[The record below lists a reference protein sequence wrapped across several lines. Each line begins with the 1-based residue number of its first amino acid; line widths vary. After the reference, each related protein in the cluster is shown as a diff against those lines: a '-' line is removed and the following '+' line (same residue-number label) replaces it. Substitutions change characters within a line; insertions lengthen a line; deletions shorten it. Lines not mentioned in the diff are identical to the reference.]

1 MQYALDSISC
11 WRYYV
16 AILKPIRPIHFEI
29 QTHRANPVGLLRS
42 SFRQGKKIKHTNHGR
57 ITGLPLEQLQLIQA
71 AFRGEVV
78 PKDSPQAF
86 QTLNS
91 REYGASYALLQLA
104 KELELDRALYSRNE
118 PWVQDCLAMI
128 VGRVVH
134 AGSKL
139 ALSNQWKN
147 TALWE
152 LCGVDGPVDVEA
164 HCYLPMDRLLER
176 QRAVQRTLASQHLKN
191 GHLVLY
197 DITSTYFE
205 GAYLESQIVLFGYNR
220 DGKKGHE
227 QVVLGLLCNAEG
239 CPVGVEVFAGN
250 TQDASTVVAKIQ
262 ELRRDYGLKEVTF
275 VGDRGMVT
283 QANAEELKQVEGL
296 HTISALTHRQI
307 VELVERKVIQA
318 ELFDEQRIAE
328 VSDPEKPNQRYCLCR
343 NPQSGARETA
353 TRQRLLDRTREAL
366 DKIVARKRKG
376 STEKLSAQVGKI
388 LAHYKMGK
396 FVEWQIDLGRLQW
409 HFKEAHIEQEKLFD
423 GCYIVSATVPK
434 EQMNQN
440 QVVAT
445 YKNLSVVEQ
454 AFRNL
459 KTVSLE
465 IRPVYHKK
473 DDRIRSHVF
482 LCVLAFYLQW
492 HMQQRLRPLFE
503 ADGEGKNRQWTL
515 ENVIERLMGIRKQ
528 RVKVAEV
535 EFDQVTQTDQE
546 QQRILDLMKVKL

>member
-1 MQYALDSISC
+1 
-11 WRYYV
+11 
-16 AILKPIRPIHFEI
+16 
-29 QTHRANPVGLLRS
+29 VGVLRS
-42 SFRQGKKIKHTNHGR
+42 SFRQGDKIQHTNHGR
-57 ITGLPLEQLQLIQA
+57 ITGLALDQLKLIQA
-71 AFRGEVV
+71 AFRGEVI

-91 REYGASYALLQLA
+91 REYGASHALLQLA
-104 KELELDRALYSRNE
+104 KELELDRALYSRNQ

-128 VGRVVH
+128 VGRVVY

-152 LCGVDGPVDVEA
+152 LCGVEGSVDVEE

-176 QRAVQRTLASQHLKN
+176 QQAIQRTLASKHLKD
-191 GHLVLY
+191 GHLVFY

-205 GAYLESQIVLFGYNR
+205 GAYVESEIVLFGYNR

-250 TQDASTVVAKIQ
+250 TQDASTVVTKIQ
-262 ELRRDYGLKEVTF
+262 ELRRDYGLKQITF

-283 QANAEELKQVEGL
+283 QSNAEELKQVEGL

-307 VELVERKVIQA
+307 VELVERKVIEA

-328 VSDPEKPNQRYCLCR
+328 VIDPAKPKQRYCLCR

-353 TRQRLLDRTREAL
+353 TRQRLLDRTQEAL
-366 DKIVARKRKG
+366 DKIVGRKKKG

-388 LAHYKMGK
+388 LARYKMGK
-396 FVEWQIDLGRLQW
+396 FVEWQIEAGRLKW
-409 HFKEAHIEQEKLFD
+409 HFKEAHIKQEKLFD

-434 EQMNQN
+434 EQMNQDEIV
-440 QVVAT
+440 QT

-482 LCVLAFYLQW
+482 LCVLAFYVQW
-492 HMQQRLRPLFE
+492 HMQQRLKPLFE
-503 ADGEGKNRQWTL
+503 ADGVGKNRQWTV
-515 ENVIERLMGIRKQ
+515 ENVIARLMSIRKQ
-528 RVKVAEV
+528 RIKVAEV
-535 EFDQVTQTDQE
+535 EFDQVTQADQE
-546 QQRILDLMKVKL
+546 QQKILDLLKVKR

>member
-1 MQYALDSISC
+1 M
-11 WRYYV
+11 
-16 AILKPIRPIHFEI
+16 KPNHRVHLEI
-29 QTHRANPVGLLRS
+29 QTHRANPVGVLRS
-42 SFRQGKKIKHTNHGR
+42 SFRQGDKIKHTNHGR
-57 ITGLPLEQLQLIQA
+57 ITGLALDQLKLIQA
-71 AFRGEVV
+71 AFRGDVI

-86 QTLNS
+86 QTINS

-104 KELELDRALYSRNE
+104 KDLELDKALYSRKE

-128 VGRVVH
+128 LGRLLY

-152 LCGVDGPVDVEA
+152 LCGVEGPVDVED

-176 QRAVQRTLASQHLKN
+176 QNAIQRKLADKHLQN
-191 GHLVLY
+191 SHLVLY

-205 GAYLESQIVLFGYNR
+205 GAYAQSDIVLFGYNR

-227 QVVLGLLCNAEG
+227 QVVIGLLCNAQG

-250 TQDASTVVAKIQ
+250 TQDASTVLAKVQ
-262 ELRRDYGLKEVTF
+262 ELKRDYGLKEVTF
-275 VGDRGMVT
+275 VGDRGMIT
-283 QANAEELKQVEGL
+283 QTNAEKLKEVKGL

-307 VELVERKVIQA
+307 LDLVERKLVQA
-318 ELFDEQRIAE
+318 ELFDEKRIAE
-328 VSDPEKPNQRYCLCR
+328 VVDPDKPGQRYCLCR
-343 NPQSGARETA
+343 NPQSGARETN

-366 DKIVARKRKG
+366 DKIVGRKKKG

-388 LAHYKMGK
+388 LGHYKMGK
-396 FVEWQIDLGRLQW
+396 FVDWKVQEGRLKW
-409 HFKEAHIEQEKLFD
+409 HFDEAHIEQEKLFD
-423 GCYIVSATVPK
+423 GCYIVRADVPK
-434 EQMNQN
+434 EQMNQD
-440 QVVAT
+440 QVVGA

-482 LCVLAFYLQW
+482 LCVLAYYVQW
-492 HMQQRLRPLFE
+492 HMQQRLQPLFE
-503 ADGEGKNRQWTL
+503 ADGQGKNRQWTVA
-515 ENVIERLMGIRKQ
+515 NVIERLMSIRKQ
-528 RVKVAEV
+528 RVKVSGV
-535 EFDQVTQTDQE
+535 EFDQVTQADEE
-546 QQRILDLMKVKL
+546 QQNILDLLRVKL

>member
-1 MQYALDSISC
+1 MQIDVDIIEHVA
-11 WRYYV
+11 YYV
-16 AILKPIRPIHFEI
+16 AIMKPIRPVHLEI
-29 QTHRANPVGLLRS
+29 QTHRANPVGVLRS
-42 SFRQGKKIKHTNHGR
+42 SFRQGDKVQHTNHGR
-57 ITGLPLEQLQLIQA
+57 ITGLALEQLKLIQA

-78 PKDSPQAF
+78 AKDSPQAF

-91 REYGASYALLQLA
+91 REYGASQALLQLA
-104 KELELDRALYSRNE
+104 KELDLDQALYSRNQ

-128 VGRVVH
+128 VGRVVY

-139 ALSNQWKN
+139 ALSNHWKN

-152 LCGVDGPVDVEA
+152 LCGVQGPVDVEK

-176 QRAVQRTLASQHLKN
+176 QKAIQRTLAGKHLQE

-205 GAYLESQIVLFGYNR
+205 GAYVESQIVLFGYNR

-227 QVVLGLLCNAEG
+227 QVVLGLLCNAQG

-250 TQDASTVVAKIQ
+250 TQDASTVLGKIQ
-262 ELRRDYGLKEVTF
+262 ELRRDYGLKQITF

-318 ELFDEQRIAE
+318 ELFDERRIVEAI
-328 VSDPEKPNQRYCLCR
+328 DPAQPRQRYCLCR

-353 TRQRLLDRTREAL
+353 TRQGLLDRTREAL
-366 DKIVARKRKG
+366 DKIVGRKKKG
-376 STEKLSAQVGKI
+376 STERLSAQVGKV
-388 LAHYKMGK
+388 LARYKMGK
-396 FVEWQIDLGRLQW
+396 FVEWQIQAGRLKWQ
-409 HFKEAHIEQEKLFD
+409 FKEAHIQQEKLFD

-434 EQMNQN
+434 EQMNQDEI
-440 QVVAT
+440 VRT

-492 HMQQRLRPLFE
+492 HMQQRLQPLFE

-515 ENVIERLMGIRKQ
+515 ENVIERLRAIRKQ

-535 EFDQVTQTDQE
+535 EFDQITQPDRE
-546 QQRILDLMKVKL
+546 QQKILDLMKVKL

>member
-1 MQYALDSISC
+1 M
-11 WRYYV
+11 
-16 AILKPIRPIHFEI
+16 KPTHPIHLEI
-29 QTHRANPVGLLRS
+29 QTHRAAPVGVLRS
-42 SFRQGKKIKHTNHGR
+42 SFRQGHKIKHTNHGR
-57 ITGLPLEQLQLIQA
+57 LTGLALDQLKLIQA

-78 PKDSPQAF
+78 PKDSAHAF

-91 REYGASYALLQLA
+91 REYGASHALLQLA

-128 VGRVVH
+128 VGRVVY

-176 QRAVQRTLASQHLKN
+176 QRAVQRTLASKHLKN

-250 TQDASTVVAKIQ
+250 TQDASTVVAKVQ
-262 ELRRDYGLKEVTF
+262 ELRRDYGLKAVTF

-307 VELVERKVIQA
+307 VQLVERKVIQA
-318 ELFDEQRIAE
+318 ELFDERRIAE
-328 VSDPEKPNQRYCLCR
+328 VIDPEKPQQRYCLCR
-343 NPQSGARETA
+343 NPQSGARESV

-366 DKIVARKRKG
+366 DKIAARKKKG

-388 LAHYKMGK
+388 LGRCKMGK
-396 FVEWQIDLGRLQW
+396 FVEWQIDQGRLQW
-409 HFKEAHIEQEKLFD
+409 HFKEAHIAQEKLFD

-434 EQMNQN
+434 EQMNPD
-440 QVVAT
+440 QVVGA

-465 IRPVYHKK
+465 IRPVYHKN

-492 HMQQRLRPLFE
+492 HLQQRLQPLFE
-503 ADGEGKNRQWTL
+503 ADGEGKNRQWTV

-528 RVKVAEV
+528 RVKVADV
-535 EFDQVTQTDQE
+535 EFDQVTQADQE

>member
-1 MQYALDSISC
+1 
-11 WRYYV
+11 V
-16 AILKPIRPIHFEI
+16 AILKPIRPVHFEI
-29 QTHRANPVGLLRS
+29 QTHRAQPVGVLRS
-42 SFRQGKKIKHTNHGR
+42 SFRQDGKIKHTNHGR
-57 ITGLPLEQLQLIQA
+57 ITGLALDQLKLIRA

-86 QTLNS
+86 QTLDS
-91 REYGASYALLQLA
+91 REYGASYALLELA

-128 VGRVVH
+128 VGRIVY

-152 LCGVDGPVDVEA
+152 LCGVDGPVDVEE
-164 HCYLPMDRLLER
+164 HCYEPMDRLLER
-176 QRAVQRTLASQHLKN
+176 QKAIQRTLASKYLQD
-191 GHLVLY
+191 GHMVLY

-205 GAYLESQIVLFGYNR
+205 GAYLESDIVLFGYNR

-262 ELRRDYGLKEVTF
+262 ELRRDYGLKDVTF
-275 VGDRGMVT
+275 VGDRGMIT
-283 QANAEELKQVEGL
+283 QANAEELKEVKGL

-307 VELVERKVIQA
+307 VELGERKLIHA
-318 ELFDEQRIAE
+318 ELFDEKPIAE
-328 VSDPEKPNQRYCLCR
+328 VIDPEKPNQRYCLCH
-343 NPQSGARETA
+343 NPQTGARETG

-366 DKIVARKRKG
+366 NKIVGRKMKG

-388 LAHYKMGK
+388 LARYKMGK
-396 FVEWQIDLGRLQW
+396 FVTWEIKEGRLQW
-409 HFKEAHIEQEKLFD
+409 HLEEARIEQEKLFD
-423 GCYIVSATVPK
+423 GCYVISATVPK
-434 EQMNQN
+434 DQLNKDE
-440 QVVAT
+440 VVKT
-445 YKNLSVVEQ
+445 YKSLSVVEQ
-454 AFRNL
+454 AFRAL

-482 LCVLAFYLQW
+482 LCVLAYYVQW
-492 HMQQRLRPLFE
+492 HMQQRLQPLFE
-503 ADGEGKNRQWTL
+503 ADGEGKNRQRTV

-528 RVKVAEV
+528 RVKAAEV
-535 EFDQVTQTDQE
+535 EFYQMTQADPE
-546 QQRILDLMKVKL
+546 QQKILDLLKVKM

>member
-1 MQYALDSISC
+1 MHISVDTLDYVA
-11 WRYYV
+11 YYV
-16 AILKPIRPIHFEI
+16 AILKPIRPVHLEI
-29 QTHRANPVGLLRS
+29 QTHRANPVGVLRS
-42 SFRQGKKIKHTNHGR
+42 SFRQGDKIQHNNHGR
-57 ITGLPLEQLQLIQA
+57 ITGLALDQLKLIQA
-71 AFRGEVV
+71 AFRGDVV

-91 REYGASYALLQLA
+91 REYGASHALLQMA
-104 KELELDRALYSRNE
+104 KELELDRALYSRHE

-128 VGRVVH
+128 VGRIIY

-152 LCGVDGPVDVEA
+152 LCGVEGPIDVEE

-176 QRAVQRTLASQHLKN
+176 QKAIQRTLASKHLQN
-191 GHLVLY
+191 GHMVLY

-205 GAYLESQIVLFGYNR
+205 GAYLESDIVLFGYNR

-250 TQDASTVVAKIQ
+250 TQDASTVVTKIQ
-262 ELRRDYGLKEVTF
+262 ELRRDYRLKQITF

-283 QANAEELKQVEGL
+283 QSNAEELKQVEGL

-307 VELVERKVIQA
+307 VELVERKVIEA

-328 VSDPEKPNQRYCLCR
+328 VIDPAKPKQRYCLCR
-343 NPQSGARETA
+343 NPLSGARETA

-366 DKIVARKRKG
+366 EKIVGRKKKG

-396 FVEWQIDLGRLQW
+396 FVQWQIEAGRLKWQ
-409 HFKEAHIEQEKLFD
+409 FKEAHIKQEKLFD

-434 EQMNQN
+434 AQMNQDEI
-440 QVVAT
+440 VAT

-492 HMQQRLRPLFE
+492 HMQQRLQPLFE
-503 ADGEGKNRQWTL
+503 ANGEGKNRQWTM
-515 ENVIERLMGIRKQ
+515 ENVIERLRAIRKQ

-535 EFDQVTQTDQE
+535 EFDQVTQADQE
-546 QQRILDLMKVKL
+546 QQKILDLMKVKL

>member
-1 MQYALDSISC
+1 
-11 WRYYV
+11 
-16 AILKPIRPIHFEI
+16 LKPIRPVHLEI
-29 QTHRANPVGLLRS
+29 QTHRANPVGVLRS
-42 SFRQGKKIKHTNHGR
+42 SFRQDDKIKHTNHGR
-57 ITGLPLEQLQLIQA
+57 ITGLALDQLKLIQA

-91 REYGASYALLQLA
+91 REYGASHALWQLA
-104 KELELDRALYSRNE
+104 QELELDKALYSRKE

-128 VGRVVH
+128 VGRVVY

-139 ALSNQWKN
+139 ALSHQWKN

-152 LCGVDGPVDVEA
+152 LCGVAGPVDVEE
-164 HCYLPMDRLLER
+164 HCYRPMDRLLER
-176 QRAVQRTLASQHLKN
+176 QPAIQRTLASKHLQN

-205 GAYLESQIVLFGYNR
+205 GAYVESQIVLFGYNR

-262 ELRRDYGLKEVTF
+262 ELRREYGLKEVTF
-275 VGDRGMVT
+275 VGDRGMIT
-283 QANAEELKQVEGL
+283 QTNAEKLKEVEGL

-318 ELFDEQRIAE
+318 ELFDEKRIAQ
-328 VSDPEKPNQRYCLCR
+328 VIDPEKPQQRYCLCR
-343 NPQSGARETA
+343 NPQTGARERT

-366 DKIVARKRKG
+366 DKIVGRKKKG
-376 STEKLSAQVGKI
+376 STERLSAQVGKI
-388 LAHYKMGK
+388 LARYKMGK
-396 FVEWQIDLGRLQW
+396 FVEWHIQAGRLQW
-409 HFKEAHIEQEKLFD
+409 HFDQSHIEQEKLFD
-423 GCYIVSATVPK
+423 GCYIISATVPK
-434 EQMNQN
+434 EQMNQD
-440 QVVAT
+440 QVVGT

-492 HMQQRLRPLFE
+492 HMQQRLQPLFE

-535 EFDQVTQTDQE
+535 EFDQVTQADQE
-546 QQRILDLMKVKL
+546 QQKILDLLKVKP

>member
-1 MQYALDSISC
+1 M
-11 WRYYV
+11 
-16 AILKPIRPIHFEI
+16 
-29 QTHRANPVGLLRS
+29 
-42 SFRQGKKIKHTNHGR
+42 HTNHGR
-57 ITGLPLEQLQLIQA
+57 LTGLALDQLKLIQA

-78 PKDSPQAF
+78 PKHSRQAF

-128 VGRVVH
+128 VGRVIY

-152 LCGVDGPVDVEA
+152 LCGVAGPVDVED

-176 QRAVQRTLASQHLKN
+176 QRAIQRTLASKHLQN

-205 GAYLESQIVLFGYNR
+205 GAYVESDIVLFGYNR

-250 TQDASTVVAKIQ
+250 TQDASTVLAKIQ
-262 ELRRDYGLKEVTF
+262 ELRRDYGLKEITF

-283 QANAEELKQVEGL
+283 QTNAEELKDVEGL

-307 VELVERKVIQA
+307 MELVERKVIQA
-318 ELFDEQRIAE
+318 ELFDEKRIAE
-328 VSDPEKPNQRYCLCR
+328 VIDPKNSKQRYCLCR
-343 NPQSGARETA
+343 NPQTGARETA

-366 DKIVARKRKG
+366 DKIVGRKKKG
-376 STEKLSAQVGKI
+376 STEKLSAQIGKI

-396 FVEWQIDLGRLQW
+396 FVEWKIQAGRLKW
-409 HFKEAHIEQEKLFD
+409 NFKEAHIKQEKLFD

-434 EQMNQN
+434 EQMNHQE
-440 QVVAT
+440 VVGT

-473 DDRIRSHVF
+473 DPRICSHVF

-492 HMQQRLRPLFE
+492 HMQQRLKPLFE
-503 ADGEGKNRQWTL
+503 EDGQGKNRQWTVA
-515 ENVIERLMGIRKQ
+515 NVIQRLMAIRKE

-535 EFDQVTQTDQE
+535 EFDQVSQADEE
-546 QQRILDLMKVKL
+546 QQRILDLLKVKL

>member
-1 MQYALDSISC
+1 
-11 WRYYV
+11 
-16 AILKPIRPIHFEI
+16 LKPIRPVHFEI
-29 QTHRANPVGLLRS
+29 QTHRANPVGVLRS
-42 SFRQGKKIKHTNHGR
+42 SFRQDGKIKHTNHGR
-57 ITGLPLEQLQLIQA
+57 ITGLPLDQLKLIRA
-71 AFRGEVV
+71 AFRGEVI
-78 PKDSPQAF
+78 PKGSPGAF
-86 QTLNS
+86 QTRDS

-128 VGRVVH
+128 VGRVVY

-152 LCGVDGPVDVEA
+152 LCGVDGPVDVEK

-176 QRAVQRTLASQHLKN
+176 QRAIQRTLASKHLKN

-205 GAYLESQIVLFGYNR
+205 GEYLESQIVLFGYNR

-250 TQDASTVVAKIQ
+250 TQDASTVLAKIQ

-283 QANAEELKQVEGL
+283 QTNAEELKQVKGL

-307 VELVERKVIQA
+307 LELVERKVIQA
-318 ELFDEQRIAE
+318 ELFDEKRIAE
-328 VSDPEKPNQRYCLCR
+328 VIDPENPKQRYCLCR
-343 NPQSGARETA
+343 NPQTQARETA

-366 DKIVARKRKG
+366 DKIVARKKKG

-388 LAHYKMGK
+388 LARSKMGK
-396 FVEWQIDLGRLQW
+396 FVEWHVEDGRLNW
-409 HFKEAHIEQEKLFD
+409 HFKETHIEQEKLFD

-434 EQMNQN
+434 EKMDQDEI
-440 QVVAT
+440 VRT

-503 ADGEGKNRQWTL
+503 ADGEGKNRQWTV
-515 ENVIERLMGIRKQ
+515 ENVIERLVAIRKE
-528 RVKVAEV
+528 RVKVADV
-535 EFDQVTQTDQE
+535 EFDQVTQADQE

>member
-1 MQYALDSISC
+1 M
-11 WRYYV
+11 
-16 AILKPIRPIHFEI
+16 KPIRPVHFEI
-29 QTHRANPVGLLRS
+29 QTHRANPVGVLRS
-42 SFRQGKKIKHTNHGR
+42 SFREGDKIKHTNHGR
-57 ITGLPLEQLQLIQA
+57 ITGLPLDQLKLIQA
-71 AFRGEVV
+71 AFRGDVV
-78 PKDSPQAF
+78 PKGSPQAF
-86 QTLNS
+86 QTLDS
-91 REYGASYALLQLA
+91 REYGASYALLRLA

-128 VGRVVH
+128 VGRVVY

-152 LCGVDGPVDVEA
+152 LCGVDGPVDVEE

-176 QRAVQRTLASQHLKN
+176 QRAIQRTLASKHLQN

-250 TQDASTVVAKIQ
+250 TQDASTVLAKIQ

-318 ELFDEQRIAE
+318 ELFDEKRIVE
-328 VSDPEKPNQRYCLCR
+328 VIDPKKPEQRYCLCR
-343 NPQSGARETA
+343 NPQTEARETA
-353 TRQRLLDRTREAL
+353 TRQRLLDRTRAAL
-366 DKIVARKRKG
+366 DKIVARKKKG

-388 LAHYKMGK
+388 LARHKMGK
-396 FVEWQIDLGRLQW
+396 FVEWQIDAGRLKW
-409 HFKEAHIEQEKLFD
+409 EFKETHIEQEKLFD

-434 EQMNQN
+434 EQLNQDE
-440 QVVAT
+440 VVRT

-492 HMQQRLRPLFE
+492 HMQQRLQPLFE
-503 ADGEGKNRQWTL
+503 ADGEGKNRQWTV

-535 EFDQVTQTDQE
+535 EFDQVTQADQE

>member
-1 MQYALDSISC
+1 M
-11 WRYYV
+11 
-16 AILKPIRPIHFEI
+16 
-29 QTHRANPVGLLRS
+29 RS
-42 SFRQGKKIKHTNHGR
+42 SFRQGHKIKHTNHGR
-57 ITGLPLEQLQLIQA
+57 LTGLALDQLKLIQA

-78 PKDSPQAF
+78 PKDSAQAF
-86 QTLNS
+86 HTLNS

-128 VGRVVH
+128 VGRVVY

-176 QRAVQRTLASQHLKN
+176 QRAVQRTLAAKHLKN
-191 GHLVLY
+191 GRLVLY

-205 GAYLESQIVLFGYNR
+205 GDYLESQIVLFGYNR

-227 QVVLGLLCNAEG
+227 QVVVGLLCNAEG

-307 VELVERKVIQA
+307 VQLVERKVIQA

-328 VSDPEKPNQRYCLCR
+328 VIDPEQPRQRYCLCR
-343 NPQSGARETA
+343 NPQSGARESA

-366 DKIVARKRKG
+366 DKIVARKKKG
-376 STEKLSAQVGKI
+376 SIEKLSAQVGKI
-388 LAHYKMGK
+388 LGQCKMGK
-396 FVEWQIDLGRLQW
+396 FVEWQIDEGRLRW
-409 HFKEAHIEQEKLFD
+409 HFKEAHIAQEKLFD

-434 EQMNQN
+434 EQMNAD
-440 QVVAT
+440 QVVGT

-492 HMQQRLRPLFE
+492 HLQQRLQPLFE
-503 ADGEGKNRQWTL
+503 TDGEGKNRQWTV

-528 RVKVAEV
+528 RVKVAGV
-535 EFDQVTQTDQE
+535 EFDQVTQADQE
-546 QQRILDLMKVKL
+546 QQRILNLMKVKL

>member
-1 MQYALDSISC
+1 VCYS
-11 WRYYV
+11 V
-16 AILKPIRPIHFEI
+16 AILKPIRPIHLEI

-42 SFRQGKKIKHTNHGR
+42 SFREGDKIKHTNHGR
-57 ITGLPLEQLQLIQA
+57 ITGLPLDQLKLIQA
-71 AFRGEVV
+71 AFRGDVV
-78 PKDSPQAF
+78 PKGSPQAF
-86 QTLNS
+86 QTLDS
-91 REYGASYALLQLA
+91 REYGASYALLGLA

-128 VGRVVH
+128 VGRVVY

-152 LCGVDGPVDVEA
+152 LCGVEGPVDVED

-176 QRAVQRTLASQHLKN
+176 QKAIQRTLARKHLKN

-197 DITSTYFE
+197 DITSTCFE

-250 TQDASTVVAKIQ
+250 TQDASTVLAKIQ
-262 ELRRDYGLKEVTF
+262 ELRQDYGLKEVTF

-283 QANAEELKQVEGL
+283 QANAEELKGVEGL

-307 VELVERKVIQA
+307 VELVERKIIQA
-318 ELFDEQRIAE
+318 ELFDEKRIVE
-328 VSDPEKPNQRYCLCR
+328 VVDPEKPEQRYCLCR
-343 NPQSGARETA
+343 NPQTQARETA

-366 DKIVARKRKG
+366 DRIVARKKKG
-376 STEKLSAQVGKI
+376 STEKLSAQVGRI
-388 LAHYKMGK
+388 LARYKMGK
-396 FVEWQIDLGRLQW
+396 FVEWHVQEGRLKWQ
-409 HFKEAHIEQEKLFD
+409 FKETHVEQEKLFD

-434 EQMNQN
+434 EQLDQDE
-440 QVVAT
+440 VVRT

-503 ADGEGKNRQWTL
+503 ADGKGKNRQCTV
-515 ENVIERLMGIRKQ
+515 ENVIERLAGIRKQ
-528 RVKVAEV
+528 RVKVAGV
-535 EFDQVTQTDQE
+535 EFDQVTQADQE

>member
-1 MQYALDSISC
+1 
-11 WRYYV
+11 
-16 AILKPIRPIHFEI
+16 LKPIRPVHFEI
-29 QTHRANPVGLLRS
+29 QTHRANPVGVLRS
-42 SFRQGKKIKHTNHGR
+42 SFREGDKIKHTNHGR
-57 ITGLPLEQLQLIQA
+57 ITGLPLDQLKLIQA
-71 AFRGEVV
+71 AFRGDVV
-78 PKDSPQAF
+78 PKGSPQAF
-86 QTLNS
+86 QTLDS
-91 REYGASYALLQLA
+91 REYGASYALLRLA
-104 KELELDRALYSRNE
+104 KELELDRALYSRHE

-128 VGRVVH
+128 VGRVVY

-152 LCGVDGPVDVEA
+152 LCGVDGPVDVEE
-164 HCYLPMDRLLER
+164 HCYLPMDRLLQR
-176 QRAVQRTLASQHLKN
+176 QRAIQRTLASKHLQN

-250 TQDASTVVAKIQ
+250 TQDASTVLAKIQ

-318 ELFDEQRIAE
+318 ELFDEKRIVE
-328 VSDPEKPNQRYCLCR
+328 VIDPEKPEQRYCLCR
-343 NPQSGARETA
+343 NPQTEARETA
-353 TRQRLLDRTREAL
+353 TRQRLLDRTRAAL
-366 DKIVARKRKG
+366 DKIVARKKKG
-376 STEKLSAQVGKI
+376 STEKLSAQVGRI
-388 LAHYKMGK
+388 LARYKMGK
-396 FVEWQIDLGRLQW
+396 FVEWQIDAGRLKW
-409 HFKEAHIEQEKLFD
+409 EFKETHIEQEKLFD

-434 EQMNQN
+434 EQLNQDE
-440 QVVAT
+440 VVRT

-492 HMQQRLRPLFE
+492 HMQQRLQPLFE
-503 ADGEGKNRQWTL
+503 ADGEGKNRQWTV

-535 EFDQVTQTDQE
+535 EFDQVTQADQE

>member
-1 MQYALDSISC
+1 MKA
-11 WRYYV
+11 
-16 AILKPIRPIHFEI
+16 IRPVHLEI
-29 QTHRANPVGLLRS
+29 QTHRANPVGVLRS
-42 SFRQGKKIKHTNHGR
+42 SFRQGDQIKHTNHGR
-57 ITGLPLEQLQLIQA
+57 ITGLALDQLKLIQA
-71 AFRGEVV
+71 AFRDEVI

-91 REYGASYALLQLA
+91 REYGASHALLELA

-118 PWVQDCLAMI
+118 PWVQDCLAMM
-128 VGRVVH
+128 VGRVVY

-152 LCGVDGPVDVEA
+152 LCGVEGPVDVEE

-176 QRAVQRTLASQHLKN
+176 QKAIQRTLASKHLQDA
-191 GHLVLY
+191 HLVLY

-205 GAYLESQIVLFGYNR
+205 GAYVESQIVLFGYNR

-227 QVVLGLLCNAEG
+227 QVVLGLLCNPQG

-262 ELRRDYGLKEVTF
+262 ELRQQYGLKHVTF
-275 VGDRGMVT
+275 VGDRGMIT
-283 QANAEELKQVEGL
+283 QANAQKLERVEGL

-307 VELVERKVIQA
+307 VDLVQRKIIQA
-318 ELFDEQRIAE
+318 ELFDEQRIAQ
-328 VSDPEKPNQRYCLCR
+328 VIDPDKPTQRYCLCR

-353 TRQRLLDRTREAL
+353 TRQRLLDRTQEAL
-366 DKIVARKRKG
+366 DKIVGRKKKG
-376 STEKLSAQVGKI
+376 STKQLSAQVGKI

-396 FVEWQIDLGRLQW
+396 FIEWEIKAGRLEW
-409 HFKEAHIEQEKLFD
+409 HFEQARIEQEKLFD
-423 GCYIVSATVPK
+423 GCYIISATVPQ
-434 EQMNQN
+434 EQMNQD
-440 QVVAT
+440 QVVGT

-482 LCVLAFYLQW
+482 LCVLAFYVQW
-492 HMQQRLRPLFE
+492 HMQQRLQPLFQ
-503 ADGEGKNRQWTL
+503 ADGEGKNRQWTV

-528 RVKVAEV
+528 RVKVADV
-535 EFDQVTQTDQE
+535 EFDQVTQADPE
-546 QQRILDLMKVKL
+546 QQKILDLLKGNP

>member
-1 MQYALDSISC
+1 M
-11 WRYYV
+11 
-16 AILKPIRPIHFEI
+16 AILKPSRPVHLEI
-29 QTHRANPVGLLRS
+29 QTHRANPVGVLRS
-42 SFRQGKKIKHTNHGR
+42 SFREGDQIKHTNHGR
-57 ITGLPLEQLQLIQA
+57 ITGLPLDQLKLIQA
-71 AFRGEVV
+71 AFRGDVV

-86 QTLNS
+86 QTLDS
-91 REYGASYALLQLA
+91 REYGASYALLRLA

-128 VGRVVH
+128 VGRVVY

-152 LCGVDGPVDVEA
+152 LCRVEGPVDVEA

-176 QRAVQRTLASQHLKN
+176 QRAIQRTLASKHLKN

-205 GAYLESQIVLFGYNR
+205 GAYVESEIVLFGYNR

-283 QANAEELKQVEGL
+283 QTNAETLKQVKGL

-318 ELFDEQRIAE
+318 ELFDEKRIAE
-328 VSDPEKPNQRYCLCR
+328 VSDPKQPNQRYCLCR
-343 NPQSGARETA
+343 NPQSGARETS

-366 DKIVARKRKG
+366 DKIVARKKKG
-376 STEKLSAQVGKI
+376 ATEKLSAQVGKI
-388 LAHYKMGK
+388 LARYKMGK
-396 FVEWQIDLGRLQW
+396 FVQWQIDLGRLKW

-434 EQMNQN
+434 EQLNPDE
-440 QVVAT
+440 VVRT

-492 HMQQRLRPLFE
+492 HLQQRLQPLFE
-503 ADGEGKNRQWTL
+503 ADGQGKHRQWTI
-515 ENVIERLMGIRKQ
+515 ENVIERLSAIRKQ
-528 RVKVAEV
+528 RVKVAGI
-535 EFDQVTQTDQE
+535 EFDQVTQADEE
-546 QQRILDLMKVKL
+546 QQKILDLMKVKL

>member
-1 MQYALDSISC
+1 
-11 WRYYV
+11 
-16 AILKPIRPIHFEI
+16 LKPIRPVHFEI
-29 QTHRANPVGLLRS
+29 QTHRANPVGVLRS
-42 SFRQGKKIKHTNHGR
+42 SFREGDKIKHTNHGR
-57 ITGLPLEQLQLIQA
+57 ITGLPLDQLKLIQA
-71 AFRGEVV
+71 AFRGDVV
-78 PKDSPQAF
+78 PKGSPQAF

-91 REYGASYALLQLA
+91 REYGASYALLRLA
-104 KELELDRALYSRNE
+104 KELELDQALYSRHE

-128 VGRVVH
+128 VGRTVY

-152 LCGVDGPVDVEA
+152 LCGVEGPVDVEE

-176 QRAVQRTLASQHLKN
+176 QRAIQRTLASKHLKD

-262 ELRRDYGLKEVTF
+262 ELRRDYGLKEITF

-307 VELVERKVIQA
+307 LELVQRKVIQA
-318 ELFDEQRIAE
+318 ELFDEKRIVE
-328 VSDPEKPNQRYCLCR
+328 VIDPETPGQRYCLCR
-343 NPQSGARETA
+343 NPQTEVRETE
-353 TRQRLLDRTREAL
+353 TRQRLRDRTREAL
-366 DKIVARKRKG
+366 DKIVARKKKG
-376 STEKLSAQVGKI
+376 STQKLSAQVGKI

-396 FVEWQIDLGRLQW
+396 FVEWQIETGRLQW

-434 EQMNQN
+434 EHLNLDE
-440 QVVAT
+440 VVRT
-445 YKNLSVVEQ
+445 YKNLRVVEQ

-473 DDRIRSHVF
+473 DERIRSHVF

-492 HMQQRLRPLFE
+492 HMQQRLQPLFQ

-528 RVKVAEV
+528 RVRVAQV
-535 EFDQVTQTDQE
+535 EFDQVTQADQE

>member
-1 MQYALDSISC
+1 MHNMAYC
-11 WRYYV
+11 V
-16 AILKPIRPIHFEI
+16 AILKTTRPVHLEI
-29 QTHRANPVGLLRS
+29 QTHRAKPVGVLRS
-42 SFRQGKKIKHTNHGR
+42 SFRQGDKIQHTNHGR
-57 ITGLPLEQLQLIQA
+57 ITGLALEQLKLIQA
-71 AFRGEVV
+71 AFRGDVV

-86 QTLNS
+86 HTLNS
-91 REYGASYALLQLA
+91 REYGASHALLALA
-104 KELELDRALYSRNE
+104 KQLELDRALYSRNE

-128 VGRVVH
+128 VGRVVY

-152 LCGVDGPVDVEA
+152 LCGVQGPVDVEE

-176 QRAVQRTLASQHLKN
+176 QKAIQRTLASKHLKE

-197 DITSTYFE
+197 DISSTYFE
-205 GAYLESQIVLFGYNR
+205 GAYVESEIVLFGYNR

-227 QVVLGLLCNAEG
+227 QVVLGLLCNAQG

-250 TQDASTVVAKIQ
+250 TQDASTVMAKIE
-262 ELRRDYGLKEVTF
+262 ELRRDYGLKQITF

-283 QANAEELKQVEGL
+283 QANVEQLKQVEGL

-307 VELVERKVIQA
+307 VELVERKLIQA
-318 ELFDEQRIAE
+318 ELFDEKRIVE
-328 VSDPEKPNQRYCLCR
+328 VIDPEKPGQRYCLCR

-366 DKIVARKRKG
+366 DKIVGRKKKG

-396 FVEWQIDLGRLQW
+396 FVEWQIEAGRLKW
-409 HFKEAHIEQEKLFD
+409 HLKEDHIKQEKLFD

-434 EQMNQN
+434 EQMNQDE
-440 QVVAT
+440 VVGT

-482 LCVLAFYLQW
+482 LCVLAFYVQW
-492 HMQQRLRPLFE
+492 HMQQRLKPLFE
-503 ADGEGKNRQWTL
+503 ADGEGKNRQWTV
-515 ENVIERLMGIRKQ
+515 ENVVERLRGIRKQ

-535 EFDQVTQTDQE
+535 EFDQVTQADSE
-546 QQRILDLMKVKL
+546 QQKILDLLKMKL